1 MRIKIE
7 HLNKKFGHIEILK
20 DINYEFQGGNIYGIT
35 GHNGSGKSVLLK
47 IITGLYFPSSGTVLF
62 NDINIHKKKI
72 FLPNARALIDKPN
85 FISELTGKENLD
97 ILLNIEKK
105 YKYEDIE
112 FYLKELNLFNYMD
125 LKYCKYSFGMK
136 QKLGIIQ
143 VLMEEPD
150 IIILDEPFNGV
161 DKKATEKIKKILIDL
176 RKKGKLILVTGHN
189 ILDLNEIC
197 DEIIELENGEL
208 ITKVS

>member
-1 MRIKIE
+1 
-7 HLNKKFGHIEILK
+7 
-20 DINYEFQGGNIYGIT
+20 
-35 GHNGSGKSVLLK
+35 
-47 IITGLYFPSSGTVLF
+47 
-62 NDINIHKKKI
+62 
-72 FLPNARALIDKPN
+72 
-85 FISELTGKENLD
+85 
-97 ILLNIEKK
+97 
-105 YKYEDIE
+105 
-112 FYLKELNLFNYMD
+112 
-125 LKYCKYSFGMK
+125 MK